1 MLPCVGL
8 VEKSLQHGHSCR
20 LASVWLKFKK
30 LQFACGV
37 KVCTKSLIR
46 NLTEFLIS
54 SFPCKHTPDHPSSIR
69 ALCFTRQ
76 ERYHTPPPH
85 PPVLTIREHVQH
97 VNYVTHL
104 AGALRH
110 PNPKFNSWTIIFAT
124 SIFEICNRSRGSWMA
139 HLKIS
144 NPSKGGESAACHK
157 TTLHLGQTVS
167 TIIYKYT
174 KTMQWLYPKKHK
186 KGARFWFDQFDH
198 IDLIGGFEAFS
209 IEIVFPMHK
218 NAKMIV

>member
-46 NLTEFLIS
+46 NLTEFLIFK
-54 SFPCKHTPDHPSSIR
+54 FPMQTYPRSSIKHQGPVFYSSR
-69 ALCFTRQ
+69 TLS
-76 ERYHTPPPH
+76 HPPPH

-157 TTLHLGQTVS
+157 QL
-167 TIIYKYT
+167 
-174 KTMQWLYPKKHK
+174 
-186 KGARFWFDQFDH
+186 
-198 IDLIGGFEAFS
+198 S
-209 IEIVFPMHK
+209 I
-218 NAKMIV
+218 